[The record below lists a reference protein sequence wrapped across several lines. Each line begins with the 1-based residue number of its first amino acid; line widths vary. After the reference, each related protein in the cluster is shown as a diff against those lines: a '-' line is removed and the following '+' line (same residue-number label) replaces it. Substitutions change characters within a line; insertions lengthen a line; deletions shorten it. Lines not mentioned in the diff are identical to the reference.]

1 MIPTESKGFYTTRGA
16 KEPRKGSHGHLDA
29 VPVERL
35 DLSLV
40 PSVANLGISLDN
52 QWLLVDFDAP
62 EQATGLWEK
71 VLHDGTWTQSARRGP
86 HKLYRYSGP
95 GSNKK
100 FPGGDVKVRGY
111 FMAPGSVVGDHEYT
125 YEYGEPVDAP
135 QWLIDYVQSAPPPA
149 TESGEERHGIPAGEH
164 DDFLFKEASRL
175 RGQLGLSEEAIR
187 RYLQD
192 GPLAV
197 LEGYD
202 EADPYTDA
210 DLARLARS
218 GASYEAATPIVTTAL
233 RCGTDV
239 AERPP
244 EQDDILAGFVP
255 KGELTIMY
263 GDGKIGK
270 SSWASWLAAQET
282 KKGNRVVFLA
292 SGEESFDLFVMRAR
306 TNGANDA
313 LLFEYQDPAFN
324 LTKGI
329 PRLENN
335 LRDLGGVSLVYIDA
349 LYSQF
354 GEATGENEAVRA
366 RRNLMGLAAFCHST
380 GIAVVGT
387 VHENAQGNL
396 LGSREMRNVA
406 RSLIHATRPKGK
418 DFTIWSKGSNGWA
431 PNYGVSFSGTAIPI
445 LSPSGE
451 PSFYEDM
458 YGEKI
463 PRAIWSLELGAKV
476 NGFDSTVDVDE
487 VEESVEDKIRDALK
501 EFPEISNA
509 GIAEL
514 KNIPKST
521 VLKMAGTIRN
531 KLGIISPNKGG
542 RPPLE

>member
-1 MIPTESKGFYTTRGA
+1 MIPTESKGFYTTKGA

-40 PSVANLGISLDN
+40 PGVANLGISLDN

-125 YEYGEPVDAP
+125 HEYGEPADAP

-149 TESGEERHGIPAGEH
+149 TQSTEERHGIPAGEH

-202 EADPYTDA
+202 EADPYTDT
-210 DLARLARS
+210 DLDRLARS
-218 GASYEAATPIVTTAL
+218 GASYEAATPIVTTFL
-233 RCGTDV
+233 RPATDV
-239 AERPP
+239 VGVP
-244 EQDDILAGFVP
+244 ETLDWVLPGFIP
-255 KGELTIMY
+255 AGELSIVY

-270 SSWASWLAAQET
+270 SSWASWLAARET
-282 KKGNRVVFLA
+282 RRGNRVVFLA
-292 SGEESFDLFVMRAR
+292 SGEESFDLFVRRAR
-306 TNGANDA
+306 LNGADDG
-313 LLFEYQDPAFN
+313 LLYEYQDVSFN
-324 LTKGI
+324 LGTGV
-329 PRLENN
+329 PRLQNA
-335 LRDLGGVSLVYIDA
+335 LTDLGGVSLVYIDA

-354 GEATGENEAVRA
+354 GESSGENEAVRA
-366 RRNLMGLAAFCHST
+366 RRNLMGLAQMCHST
-380 GIAVVGT
+380 GIAVLGT

-396 LGSREMRNVA
+396 LGSREVRNVA
-406 RSLIHATRPKGK
+406 RSLLHAKGGKGK
-418 DFTIWSKGSNGWA
+418 DFTLWSAGTNGWS
-431 PNYGVSFSGTAIPI
+431 PDYGISFPGRAVPLCDEGGQQIV
-445 LSPSGE
+445 
-451 PSFYEDM
+451 FEDLF
-458 YGEKI
+458 GEKI
-463 PRAIWSLELGAKV
+463 PQSIWVLDGPVKV
-476 NGFDSTVDVDE
+476 AGFEETVVVDE
-487 VEESVEDKIRDALK
+487 IEESAEDKIKFALQID
-501 EFPEISNA
+501 PHMSNKH
-509 GIAEL
+509 IAEL
-514 KNIPKST
+514 TGLSVNTVMVKAGPIRRELDIPT
-521 VLKMAGTIRN
+521 RH
-531 KLGIISPNKGG
+531 
-542 RPPLE
+542 